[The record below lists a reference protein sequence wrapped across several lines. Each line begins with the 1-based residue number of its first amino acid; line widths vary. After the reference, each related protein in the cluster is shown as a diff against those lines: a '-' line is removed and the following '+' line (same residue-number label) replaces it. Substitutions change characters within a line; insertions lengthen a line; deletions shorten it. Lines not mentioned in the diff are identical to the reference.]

1 MNRKFVLLTLL
12 ACFLIICMNLQYKF
26 QKAEASGTIY
36 IRSDGSI
43 DPSTAPI
50 QRVGNVYTFTD
61 NISETIEVQKSSV
74 TIDGNGYTLQGSGDY
89 GFYLYDRDYVTIK
102 NTNILGFFN
111 GIDIFH
117 SRDCTISGNNITNNY
132 NGIHIHFFSNG
143 NTIRDNNITDN
154 TNFGITIYGD
164 SIENVV
170 YHNNFINNYQHASC
184 QDITTGIW
192 DNGAEGNYWDNYTGT
207 DSNGNGI
214 GDAEHVI
221 DANNKDRYPLMEII
235 PEFPSFLIL
244 PLFMIATMLV
254 VAIRRRKDHV
264 LC

>member
-1 MNRKFVLLTLL
+1 MNVKFALATTLTIVLVGVLS
-12 ACFLIICMNLQYKF
+12 AGIEF
-26 QKAEASGTIY
+26 QKAKASGTIY
-36 IRSDGSI
+36 IKSDGSV

-50 QRVGNVYTFTD
+50 QRVGDVYTFTG

-102 NTNILGFFN
+102 NTNVVGFFN

-117 SRDCTISGNNITNNY
+117 SRDCMISGNNITNNY
-132 NGIHIHFFSNG
+132 NGISVHFFGNG

-154 TNFGITIYGD
+154 TNYGITIYGD
-164 SIENVV
+164 SAENVV
-170 YHNNFINNYQHASC
+170 YHNNFINNYQHVSC
-184 QDITTGIW
+184 QDITTGTW
-192 DNGAEGNYWDNYTGT
+192 DNGVEGNYWDNYTGT

-214 GDAEHVI
+214 GDTEHVI

-235 PEFPSFLIL
+235 PEFPSLLIL
-244 PLFMIATMLV
+244 PLFMATATLAV
-254 VAIRRRKDHV
+254 ILCKRKMWH
-264 LC
+264 